1 MYNVKYELIKKNM
14 SVNIWLLSIVS
25 VLVLLKFLFMLVV
38 LILKI
43 KYLNKKDENKE
54 LASICK
60 TTYLEFT
67 NIKNECYIVPTIV
80 ISKHITGI
88 TLEFKWLNIYYSNFW
103 RVITTEQENMYF
115 NASFN
120 KNK

>member
-1 MYNVKYELIKKNM
+1 
-14 SVNIWLLSIVS
+14 
-25 VLVLLKFLFMLVV
+25 MLVV

-67 NIKNECYIVPTIV
+67 NIKTECYIIPTIV
-80 ISKHITGI
+80 ISKDITGI
-88 TLEFKWLNIYYSNFW
+88 TLEFRWFNIYYSNSW
-103 RVITTEQENMYF
+103 RIITEEEETMYIK
-115 NASFN
+115 ASFN

>member
-1 MYNVKYELIKKNM
+1 MILYNIF
-14 SVNIWLLSIVS
+14 IIITIFIVF
-25 VLVLLKFLFMLVV
+25 KFLFFIVV

-43 KYLNKKDENKE
+43 KHSNKRNENEE

-67 NIKNECYIVPTIV
+67 DIKEECYIIPTIN
-80 ISKHITGI
+80 IIKDIAGI
-88 TLEFKWLNIYYSNFW
+88 TLEFRWINIYYSNDW
-103 RVITTEQENMYF
+103 RVITTEQENIYI
-115 NASFN
+115 NASIN

>member
-1 MYNVKYELIKKNM
+1 MILYNIF
-14 SVNIWLLSIVS
+14 IIITIFIVF
-25 VLVLLKFLFMLVV
+25 KFLFFIVI
-38 LILKI
+38 LILKV
-43 KYLNKKDENKE
+43 KRLNKRDKNEE

-67 NIKNECYIVPTIV
+67 DIKEECYIIPTIN
-80 ISKHITGI
+80 IIKNITGI
-88 TLEFKWLNIYYSNFW
+88 TLEFRWINIYYSNFW
-103 RVITTEQENMYF
+103 RVITTEQENMYI

>member
-1 MYNVKYELIKKNM
+1 MISKIFLFVVL
-14 SVNIWLLSIVS
+14 

-43 KYLNKKDENKE
+43 KYLSKKDENEE

-67 NIKNECYIVPTIV
+67 NIKEECYIIPTIN
-80 ISKHITGI
+80 IIKSIEGI
-88 TLEFKWLNIYYSNFW
+88 TLEFRWVNIYYSNFW
-103 RVITTEQENMYF
+103 RVITTEQENMYI
-115 NASFN
+115 NAIFN
-120 KNK
+120 KNE

>member
-1 MYNVKYELIKKNM
+1 MILYNIF
-14 SVNIWLLSIVS
+14 IIITIFIVF
-25 VLVLLKFLFMLVV
+25 KFLFFIVI
-38 LILKI
+38 LILKV
-43 KYLNKKDENKE
+43 KRLNKRDKNEE

-67 NIKNECYIVPTIV
+67 DIKEECYIIPTIN
-80 ISKHITGI
+80 IIKSIEGI
-88 TLEFKWLNIYYSNFW
+88 TLEFRWINIYYSNFW
-103 RVITTEQENMYF
+103 RVITTEQENMYI

>member
-1 MYNVKYELIKKNM
+1 
-14 SVNIWLLSIVS
+14 
-25 VLVLLKFLFMLVV
+25 MLVV
-38 LILKI
+38 LILKV
-43 KYLNKKDENKE
+43 KYLNKRNENE
-54 LASICK
+54 EFASICK

-67 NIKNECYIVPTIV
+67 DIKEECCIIPTI
-80 ISKHITGI
+80 IIIKSIAGI
-88 TLEFKWLNIYYSNFW
+88 TLEFKWLNIYYSNFS

>member
-1 MYNVKYELIKKNM
+1 
-14 SVNIWLLSIVS
+14 
-25 VLVLLKFLFMLVV
+25 MLVV

-43 KYLNKKDENKE
+43 KHLNKRDKNEE

-67 NIKNECYIVPTIV
+67 NIKEECYIIPTIN
-80 ISKHITGI
+80 IIKGI
-88 TLEFKWLNIYYSNFW
+88 EGIILEFRWINIYYSNDW
-103 RVITTEQENMYF
+103 RVITTEQENIYI
-115 NASFN
+115 NASIN

>member
-1 MYNVKYELIKKNM
+1 
-14 SVNIWLLSIVS
+14 
-25 VLVLLKFLFMLVV
+25 MLVV

-67 NIKNECYIVPTIV
+67 NITEECYIIPTIILYKDIV
-80 ISKHITGI
+80 GI
-88 TLEFKWLNIYYSNFW
+88 TIEFKWFNICYSNSW
-103 RVITTEQENMYF
+103 RTITTEEENMYI
-115 NASFN
+115 NASINTN
-120 KNK
+120 K